1 MKSSEL
7 SGLQDLVSALRNLGF
22 VLPLLALLLTWPPS
36 TWRRDGDERR

>member
-22 VLPLLALLLTWPPS
+22 VLLLRSCCTWPPS
-36 TWRRDGDERR
+36 TWRRDGGGRR